1 VCYSNSYLFQI
12 SLKPLSPRL
21 CSYPEYTP
29 LHPKAPAQF
38 LPGAVPHKAAAHTL
52 TIDGVGGRHH
62 SDSLLICLTSIS
74 SCLRVSNC
82 CVWYPWAVE
91 RVLPRNR
98 LLRVLLLTLNF
109 LAASDIFSDSED
121 SRNPIALSMEAM
133 VVKISRVEARCCRA
147 SKVCTSQG
155 CARAREDVYLSGK
168 ILESRR
174 DFPRDTR
181 VALAIGACRMSLGD
195 HTASRRHCSLPGSV
209 YILYRSQLRFSV
221 QCQEMTLAML
231 PLRTKDA

>member
-1 VCYSNSYLFQI
+1 MADLTQTAFG
-12 SLKPLSPRL
+12 
-21 CSYPEYTP
+21 TP
-29 LHPKAPAQF
+29 M
-38 LPGAVPHKAAAHTL
+38 
-52 TIDGVGGRHH
+52 
-62 SDSLLICLTSIS
+62 
-74 SCLRVSNC
+74 
-82 CVWYPWAVE
+82 
-91 RVLPRNR
+91 
-98 LLRVLLLTLNF
+98 
-109 LAASDIFSDSED
+109 FSQRPD
-121 SRNPIALSMEAM
+121 
-133 VVKISRVEARCCRA
+133 
-147 SKVCTSQG
+147 TG
-155 CARAREDVYLSGK
+155 YLSGK